1 MVKSLQQAKHR
12 SGPDISASQSYTA
25 LMSLK
30 ELLCSCTLAS
40 HESQCP
46 CYGSENRLESVL
58 HC

>member
-25 LMSLK
+25 LIEL
-30 ELLCSCTLAS
+30 LLCSCTLAS

-46 CYGSENRLESVL
+46 CYGSENRLDSVL